1 MNLLENQPRLR
12 MFAGPNG
19 SGKSTIKSVIRPEL
33 LSTYI
38 NPDDIEAEIK
48 NYDFYD
54 FNSLDIKTTKNEIL
68 SFFQSS
74 TLLIKADLEEEASYL
89 KFNDNKLIF
98 HDVSV
103 NSYFASVLA
112 DFIRQKLILAH
123 KSFTFETVMS
133 SSDKIQ
139 LLKNAQQYGYRTYL
153 YFVATDSP
161 LINISRVKHRVKM
174 GGHDVPTQK
183 IIDRYFRS
191 LDFLWEAIQ
200 YTNRAYIF
208 DNSNSELQWL
218 AEIVDAKTLELKV
231 DKLPYWFQTNILDK
245 IKG

>member
-98 HDVSV
+98 DDVSV